1 VIRLWYGLR
10 AIASSCAG
18 DRPLRMSFGALWR
31 MWRAALPKNFC
42 LSVEGKL
49 RVKPETD
56 TGAVLDASAVLA
68 YLQKESGIEAVR
80 AALKAGAFVSSVNL
94 AEVCAK
100 LRGRGLEPKGIVDR
114 LKALGLTVVPFTE
127 DDAMISGDIFPK
139 TQPLGLSLGDRACL
153 ALCMR
158 MGSSALTAEKTWAR
172 LKLGFDIRLIR

>member
-1 VIRLWYGLR
+1 MIRLWYGLR

-49 RVKPETD
+49 RVKPESD

-68 YLQKESGIEAVR
+68 YLQKGSGIEAVR

-100 LRGRGLEPKGIVDR
+100 LSGRHIGVARVD
-114 LKALGLTVVPFTE
+114 
-127 DDAMISGDIFPK
+127 D
-139 TQPLGLSLGDRACL
+139 
-153 ALCMR
+153 
-158 MGSSALTAEKTWAR
+158 
-172 LKLGFDIRLIR
+172 